1 LHGSWAEK
9 GFGTEREDFL
19 LISRETV
26 WEWKTPNL
34 VPPGG
39 IPPKIPPKPQNVIQ
53 LVTVRF

>member
-1 LHGSWAEK
+1 LQGNRAGK

-26 WEWKTPNL
+26 WEWKTLNL

-39 IPPKIPPKPQNVIQ
+39 IPPKIPPKPQNVI
-53 LVTVRF
+53 